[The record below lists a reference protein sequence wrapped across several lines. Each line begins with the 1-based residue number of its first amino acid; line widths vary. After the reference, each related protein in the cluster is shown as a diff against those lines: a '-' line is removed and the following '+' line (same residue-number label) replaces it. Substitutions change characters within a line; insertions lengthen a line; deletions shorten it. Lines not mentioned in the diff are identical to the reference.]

1 MFAPNRYNALVT
13 DTRKTSKM
21 DPEYVKRVHAQ
32 MAYLERTG
40 RPCEWNDAA
49 TQVAILDSNAEAAA
63 KAKADADA
71 KMAKAKADADA
82 KMAKAKEDDNAKAAW
97 SASRYVPTGA
107 NNPWAGNTPRDIVS
121 TQSREE
127 VWVTVKRK

>member
-1 MFAPNRYNALVT
+1 MFAANPFNPLVT
-13 DTRKTSKM
+13 DTKKTSEM
-21 DPEYVKRVHAQ
+21 DPKYVNRVHAQ
-32 MAYLERTG
+32 MAHLERMG
-40 RPCEWNDAA
+40 RSCEWNDAA

-71 KMAKAKADADA
+71 KMAKAK
-82 KMAKAKEDDNAKAAW
+82 EDDNAKAAR

-121 TQSREE
+121 TQLHEE
-127 VWVTVKRK
+127 VWETVKRK

>member
-13 DTRKTSKM
+13 DTRKTSEM
-21 DPEYVKRVHAQ
+21 DPKYVKRVHAQ

-49 TQVAILDSNAEAAA
+49 TQVAILDSKAEAA
-63 KAKADADA
+63 
-71 KMAKAKADADA
+71 AKAKADADA
-82 KMAKAKEDDNAKAAW
+82 KMAKAKEDDNAKAAR

-121 TQSREE
+121 TQSQEE